1 MKDRIKK
8 IFSLDENGLT
18 KVLFNIVCVGGIISG
33 IPAMIVSYLINIDM
47 SQIVA
52 IAVSIVILMA
62 SFYVANY
69 RNRVDIGASAMVVVV
84 SLVLFPLMFYTGGG
98 IYGGMGYWF
107 VLGILFN
114 FLMLEGKKNFIILI
128 LQILIT
134 IGCFADTYLH
144 PYMITPLDS
153 EFAVYVDTVQSILIV
168 SIVIGIIVRFQKKVY
183 NDKMKELEEARA
195 DAQRAA
201 EAAREA
207 ERVKADFLARMSH
220 EIRTP
225 INAVLGMDEMILR
238 ESAEENT
245 LSYAKDISFAG
256 KNLLSIINDVLD
268 FSKIESGKLEI
279 VPVEY
284 DTAGL
289 IRNIYNSFKER
300 AAAKGL
306 ELVIRADGSIPRRL
320 CGDDV
325 RLTQILTNLMS
336 NSVKYTE
343 KGSVSLDIRDEE
355 RGDGWVK
362 LFISVRDTGIGIKK
376 EDIDKLYVPFERLEK
391 ERNRN
396 IEGTGLGMAIV
407 MNLISLF
414 DSELKVEST
423 YGEGSSFSF
432 SISQKI
438 ADAEAMGDFM
448 KSTPR
453 IREREEGDQFTAPD
467 AKLLVVDDNSMN
479 LKVIK
484 ALLKK
489 NKIVPVLASS
499 GEECLQILA
508 KEKFDLIFL
517 DYMMPVMDGIET
529 LTKAKESGLIPGTT
543 PVVAL
548 TADAV
553 MGARERYMEAGFDDY
568 LSKPVEVPQL
578 EEILKKYL

>member
-1 MKDRIKK
+1 MKK
-8 IFSLDENGLT
+8 IFSVEENGLT
-18 KVLFNIVCVGGIISG
+18 KVLFNIVCIGGIVSG
-33 IPAMIVSYLINIDM
+33 IPAIVISYLINIPM
-47 SQIVA
+47 MQIIA
-52 IAVSIVILMA
+52 IALAIVVLFI
-62 SFYVANY
+62 SFYVANI
-69 RNRVDIGASAMVVVV
+69 RNRVDIGACLMVMVVT
-84 SLVLFPLMFYTGGG
+84 LVLFPIMFYTGGG

-114 FLMLEGKKNFIILI
+114 FLMLEKKHNVIILL
-128 LQILIT
+128 LQVIVTL
-134 IGCFADTYLH
+134 GCFVDSFLH
-144 PYMITPLDS
+144 PERVTPLDS
-153 EFAVYVDTVQSILIV
+153 EFAVYVDTVQSIFIV

-183 NDKMKELEEARA
+183 NDKLKELEQARA
-195 DAQRAA
+195 EAQSAA

-238 ESAEENT
+238 ESSEENT
-245 LSYAKDISFAG
+245 INYAKDISFAG
-256 KNLLSIINDVLD
+256 RNLLSIINDVLD

-289 IRNIYNSFKER
+289 IRNIYNSFRER

-306 ELVIRADGSIPRRL
+306 ELKMHADSNIPRRL
-320 CGDDV
+320 FGDDV

-343 KGSVSLDIRDEE
+343 KGSVSLDIREEE
-355 RGDGWVK
+355 RREGEVK
-362 LFISVRDTGIGIKK
+362 LHICVKDTGIGIKK

-407 MNLISLF
+407 MNLIALF

-432 SISQKI
+432 SISQKVI
-438 ADAEAMGDFM
+438 DAEPMGDFM
-448 KSTPR
+448 KSETR
-453 IREREEGDQFTAPD
+453 LKDQKNDDHFTAPE
-467 AKLLVVDDNSMN
+467 ARLLVVDDNNMN

-489 NKIVPVLASS
+489 NAIVPVLASS
-499 GEECLQILA
+499 GEECLEKLA
-508 KEKFDLIFL
+508 NEKFDLIFL

-529 LTKAKESGLIPGTT
+529 LKKAKENKLIPDTT

-578 EEILKKYL
+578 EEILRKYL

>member
-1 MKDRIKK
+1 MKK
-8 IFSLDENGLT
+8 IFSVEENGLT
-18 KVLFNIVCVGGIISG
+18 KVLFNIVCVGGIVSG
-33 IPAMIVSYLINIDM
+33 IPAIVISYLINIPM
-47 SQIVA
+47 MQIITIALAIVA
-52 IAVSIVILMA
+52 LFI
-62 SFYVANY
+62 SFYVANI
-69 RNRVDIGASAMVVVV
+69 RNRVDIGACLMVMVVT
-84 SLVLFPLMFYTGGG
+84 LVLFPIMFYTGGG

-114 FLMLEGKKNFIILI
+114 FLMLEKKHNVIILL
-128 LQILIT
+128 LQVIVTL
-134 IGCFADTYLH
+134 GCFVDSFLH
-144 PYMITPLDS
+144 PERVIPLDS
-153 EFAVYVDTVQSILIV
+153 EFAVYVDTVQSIFIV
-168 SIVIGIIVRFQKKVY
+168 SIVIGIIVGFQRKVY
-183 NDKMKELEEARA
+183 NDKLKELEEARA
-195 DAQRAA
+195 EAQSAA

-238 ESAEENT
+238 ESSEENT

-289 IRNIYNSFKER
+289 IRNLYNSFRER
-300 AAAKGL
+300 AAAKNL
-306 ELVIRADGSIPRRL
+306 ELKIHADESIPCRL
-320 CGDDV
+320 FGDDV

-343 KGSVSLDIRDEE
+343 KGSVSLNIREEE
-355 RGDGWVK
+355 RHEGEVK
-362 LFISVRDTGIGIKK
+362 LHICVKDTGIGIKK

-438 ADAEAMGDFM
+438 ADAGPMGDFM
-448 KSTPR
+448 KSATGLK
-453 IREREEGDQFTAPD
+453 EQENKEHFTAPE
-467 AKLLVVDDNSMN
+467 AKLLVVDDNNMN
-479 LKVIK
+479 LKVIR

-489 NKIVPVLASS
+489 NAIVPVLAAS
-499 GEECLQILA
+499 GEECLEKLA
-508 KEKFDLIFL
+508 EEKFDLIFL

-529 LTKAKESGLIPGTT
+529 LKKAKENKLIPDTT

-568 LSKPVEVPQL
+568 LSKPVEVPRL